1 MKTEKVYIEYLLL
14 QVQAGESNALNQLLQ
29 IIRNKMMAFA
39 KRQMIVTADADDCV
53 QEAMVVICKQLK
65 NLQNHQAFHGWM
77 YKVLHSKCLD
87 SWRKSNRQA
96 ADSIEAQNFI
106 DGSIEAQAI
115 DQQIDIK
122 RAMQM
127 LAPEF
132 QAVVY
137 LFYFEGFK
145 VAEIADILKK
155 PAGTVKSLLFSARE
169 KIKSLVNQE
178 SNHEY

>member
-39 KRQMIVTADADDCV
+39 KRYMIVTADADDCV
-53 QEAMVVICKQLK
+53 QEAMVVICQQLK
-65 NLQNHQAFHGWM
+65 NLQNHHAFHGWM

-87 SWRKSNRQA
+87 SWRKNNRHA
-96 ADSIEAQNFI
+96 ADSIGVQDFI
-106 DGSIEAQAI
+106 DDSIEDQSI
-115 DQQIDIK
+115 DQQIDVN

-127 LAPEF
+127 LVPEF
-132 QAVVY
+132 QTVVY

-145 VAEIADILKK
+145 VVEIADILKK
-155 PAGTVKSLLFSARE
+155 PAGTVKSLLFTARE